1 MIGNLRPVGN
11 KNDNLSAQPVWC
23 SGIGGWHDLYDRIE
37 AVHPSGIRF
46 FGSRPCGPA
55 AGPALCRRGRSSV
68 RTARGTLASPPELLD
83 ATLSPEVS
91 ALMQTAVNALQ
102 RCQPF
107 TELPADKYKKWKTL
121 DLVVTPLALS
131 GG

>member
-1 MIGNLRPVGN
+1 MFAMPLALPGGRLGGGFDAPASNPAKLPHDDIAAFRAHLSSCSHLPAGFGGDERVMIVLRVSF
-11 KNDNLSAQPVWC
+11 KRD
-23 SGIGGWHDLYDRIE
+23 
-37 AVHPSGIRF
+37 
-46 FGSRPCGPA
+46 
-55 AGPALCRRGRSSV
+55 
-68 RTARGTLASPPELLD
+68 GTLASPPELLD
-83 ATLSPEVS
+83 ATLSPEVA
-91 ALMQTAVNALQ
+91 ALMQTAISALQ

>member
-1 MIGNLRPVGN
+1 
-11 KNDNLSAQPVWC
+11 
-23 SGIGGWHDLYDRIE
+23 
-37 AVHPSGIRF
+37 
-46 FGSRPCGPA
+46 
-55 AGPALCRRGRSSV
+55 
-68 RTARGTLASPPELLD
+68 
-83 ATLSPEVS
+83 
-91 ALMQTAVNALQ
+91 MQTAVNALQ